1 MDIKKINWE
10 MIIGVGTIVS
20 VVLSNYVFTENVRK
34 DIKEDMRQFERRV
47 EILDNRWVSLL
58 EEIHSQDKKIWELE
72 KKIEKEPVS

>member
-1 MDIKKINWE
+1 MNIKKINWE

>member
-20 VVLSNYVFTENVRK
+20 VVLSNYIFTENVRK
-34 DIKEDMRQFERRV
+34 DIKEDMRKFERRV